1 MKSIISFEKFNEI
14 IKSDEIVIVYFHNEK
29 CSVCNSLMP
38 KIIEFADYN
47 NYKLYFVN
55 SQEYPEIPAQKLLM
69 TFPAVMVYFCGYE
82 IIKMARFIDLAK
94 LKLEL
99 DTFKNRF
106 NL

>member
-1 MKSIISFEKFNEI
+1 MKSIISLEQFDDV
-14 IKSDEIVIVYFHNEK
+14 IKSEEIVIVYFHNEK

-38 KIIEFADYN
+38 KITEFANYN
-47 NYKLYFVN
+47 NYKLFFVD

-69 TFPAVMVYFCGYE
+69 TFPAVMVFFSGYE

-99 DTFKNRF
+99 DNFKNRF